1 MRRSAPVWGDR
12 GVRVLGQ
19 EEIRR
24 RVSPRQAIAAMRN
37 AVLAQSRGEC
47 DTPMPMH
54 LDLSPGGGGEV
65 HVKSSYRRGGRHVAL
80 KVAGTFVRRPYG
92 AIVLLAVETGETVAY
107 LDDGGYLTDV
117 RTAAV

>member
-1 MRRSAPVWGDR
+1 MRRSAPGWGNR

-65 HVKSSYRRGGRHVAL
+65 HIKSSYRRGGRHVAL
-80 KVAGTFVRRPYG
+80 KLAGTFVRRPYG
-92 AIVLLAVETGETVAY
+92 SIVLV
-107 LDDGGYLTDV
+107 
-117 RTAAV
+117 